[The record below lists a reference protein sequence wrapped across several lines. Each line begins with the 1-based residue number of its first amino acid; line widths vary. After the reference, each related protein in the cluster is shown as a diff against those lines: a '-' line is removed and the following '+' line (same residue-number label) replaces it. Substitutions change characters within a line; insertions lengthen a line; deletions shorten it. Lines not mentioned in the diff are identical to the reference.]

1 MAWGDFLR
9 KKFEIVEG
17 FSIHVDKVIF
27 ATLIIAGTWVI
38 IKLLRRVITR
48 PNFMADKINMKRQT
62 TIFLVTKYFIWFF
75 SIILALSALGINIT
89 TLLLGSTAL
98 LVGLGLGLQHIFT
111 DLVSGLFLLFEG
123 SLKIGDVIEL
133 DGVIGKVKEINLR
146 SCELKTRDDV
156 IIIIPNSKF
165 LAEKVVN
172 WSHASEQVRFTV
184 EVNVAYGSDVDKVY
198 ECLEAAME
206 AHHQISETPKPF
218 VRFVDFGES
227 SLQFHM
233 LFWSKN
239 TFRIENVKS
248 DLRRDVYAR
257 LAEHDLH
264 IPFPQRDIHI
274 KGMENLSKLKD
285 EFGA

>member
-1 MAWGDFLR
+1 MALEDILR
-9 KKFEIVEG
+9 AKFEIVEG
-17 FSIHVDKVIF
+17 FSIHVDKVLF
-27 ATLIIAGTWVI
+27 ATLIIAATWVI

-48 PNFMADKINMKRQT
+48 PNFIADKVNMKRRM

-75 SIILALSALGINIT
+75 SIILALSALGVNLT

-111 DLVSGLFLLFEG
+111 DLVSGFFLLFEG

-133 DGVIGKVKEINLR
+133 DGVIGKVMEINLR

-172 WSHASEQVRFTV
+172 WSHGSEQVRFTV
-184 EVNVAYGSDVDKVY
+184 EVNVAYGSDVDQVY
-198 ECLEAAME
+198 KCLEDAMG
-206 AHHQISETPKPF
+206 AHYQISETPKPF

-257 LAEHDLH
+257 LAEHGLH

-274 KGMENLSKLKD
+274 KGMENLK
-285 EFGA
+285 G